1 MFVDL
6 KFSIFKIQVSDY
18 MNSKKKF
25 SFSVLSVWFSS
36 RYTWFNWTYFLL
48 VWMGYYFAMKTNFSD
63 IMPVSK
69 VLTARP
75 DCYLVNFCLESFW
88 PLPFCTNIVKVIFK
102 TTSTK
107 PFPSHVLWCPST
119 SNTRVVVILPYCG
132 VLNLN
137 NLFDAAVTGGRETV
151 PSFISSVHSL

>member
-18 MNSKKKF
+18 MNSKKNSAF
-25 SFSVLSVWFSS
+25 QFSVSDFHLDTPGLTEHIFYWFEWGITLPWRRILVILCRWVKFLHKAWLLFGKLLSRVLLASA
-36 RYTWFNWTYFLL
+36 FL
-48 VWMGYYFAMKTNFSD
+48 YQHRKSH
-63 IMPVSK
+63 
-69 VLTARP
+69 
-75 DCYLVNFCLESFW
+75 
-88 PLPFCTNIVKVIFK
+88 FK

-137 NLFDAAVTGGRETV
+137 NLFDAAV
-151 PSFISSVHSL
+151 